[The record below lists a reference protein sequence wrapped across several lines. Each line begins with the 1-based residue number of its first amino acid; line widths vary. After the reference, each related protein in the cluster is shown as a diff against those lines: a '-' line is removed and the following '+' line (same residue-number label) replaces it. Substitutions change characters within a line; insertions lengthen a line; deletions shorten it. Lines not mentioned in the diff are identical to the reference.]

1 MNANVS
7 KTNTGKVLV
16 AVLAMLMLFA
26 GITVALADDASA
38 ASYTED
44 SLQEAL
50 NAEGAEEVTLSN
62 EITLT
67 KNLTIPEGVTLEI
80 DNNGRIVVAKDTTL
94 TVNGII
100 QSVRDI
106 DGKYKPT
113 TVMVNGPMTSDNP
126 SGGVYIGDGIT
137 TEIGA
142 ESKETSNTATVK
154 NIAFSNFAY
163 SAINVSGFGPVAI
176 ENCSFTGTGAAA
188 SAIYSFIVITL
199 RANQNVTGLAL
210 SIFGTG
216 IGQFVGE
223 YMRVSENGYVALS
236 NDLKDAFSVTIFP
249 DFIVG
254 IPVIGRVLFSHTVFF
269 YFAILLAVVM
279 YVFLKKTRY
288 GLYLTAVG
296 ESPATSDA
304 AGINITAYK
313 YIATTVGGGISA
325 IGGMVYIMTTAGCVW
340 NHEGLS
346 GVGWLAVALVIF
358 CIWRPLNAIWGSVL
372 FGAMMIMYLRVSI
385 PFIPTE
391 IYKIL
396 PYIVTVIVLILTSMK
411 NSRDK
416 QPPASLG
423 VNYFREER

>member
-1 MNANVS
+1 MSTLIALIVAAV
-7 KTNTGKVLV
+7 TFGTVLMYGTLGEILTEKSGNLNLGV
-16 AVLAMLMLFA
+16 EGIMYMGGAFGLAGAFYYEKAA
-26 GITVALADDASA
+26 GAA
-38 ASYTED
+38 AS
-44 SLQEAL
+44 
-50 NAEGAEEVTLSN
+50 
-62 EITLT
+62 
-67 KNLTIPEGVTLEI
+67 
-80 DNNGRIVVAKDTTL
+80 
-94 TVNGII
+94 
-100 QSVRDI
+100 
-106 DGKYKPT
+106 
-113 TVMVNGPMTSDNP
+113 
-126 SGGVYIGDGIT
+126 
-137 TEIGA
+137 
-142 ESKETSNTATVK
+142 
-154 NIAFSNFAY
+154 
-163 SAINVSGFGPVAI
+163 GPVAI
-176 ENCSFTGTGAAA
+176 VIAILCAIAAGMAA
-188 SAIYSFIVITL
+188 SAIYSFITITL

-223 YMRVSENGYVALS
+223 YMRVSEGGYVALG
-236 NDLKDAFSVTIFP
+236 NGLKDAFNATVFP
-249 DFIVG
+249 QALIN
-254 IPVIGRVLFSHTVFF
+254 IPVLGRILFSHTVFF
-269 YFAILLAVVM
+269 YLAILLAVVM